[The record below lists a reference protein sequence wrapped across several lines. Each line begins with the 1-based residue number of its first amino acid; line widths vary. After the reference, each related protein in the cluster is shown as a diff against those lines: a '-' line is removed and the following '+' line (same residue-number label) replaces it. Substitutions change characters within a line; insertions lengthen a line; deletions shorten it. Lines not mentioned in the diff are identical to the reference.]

1 MKVLILPIGKIRS
14 KPVSAIAADYAE
26 RLSHYATLHV
36 LPCRDEREAI
46 SNVKA
51 GDFLV
56 LMDAKGSEMS
66 SEELADFISRH
77 QMQGTKRM
85 VFLIGGPEGVKR
97 ESRSRADLA
106 LSLSRMTFP
115 HELTQAVLLEQLYR
129 AFTILKGEPYHK

>member
-1 MKVLILPIGKIRS
+1 MKILILPIGKIRS
-14 KPVSAIAADYAE
+14 KPVSEIAADYAE
-26 RLSHYATLHV
+26 RLSHYTTLHV
-36 LPCRDEREAI
+36 LPCRDEREAV
-46 SNVKA
+46 SNLKA

-66 SEELADFISRH
+66 SEELADFISRR

-97 ESRSRADLA
+97 ESRSRADLT

-129 AFTILKGEPYHK
+129 AFTILKGGPYHK